1 MQQMSCLIGVLL
13 VVVSASVAQ
22 AEPAGKEVLTQQ
34 LIKASGLEQQI
45 AQIPAQIFSGIA
57 AQKAAMSAEQYN
69 TLLVALK
76 EAFHVQRL
84 TVNVSARI
92 EKNLD
97 LETMRAALTWLHSDL
112 GMKITGLEEAAST
125 PQGIQQLQAY
135 AQKLPAHPAPPIR
148 LQLAERLDAV
158 THSTDMTVNII
169 MATMLGV
176 ATAIDAAQ
184 LKERR
189 IGAEALKA
197 QLELQHP
204 AFLQTYRPMVTASIL
219 YIYQGLDDA
228 EMKRYIAFFESPPG
242 RDYQATVNAALIG
255 ALSDSSERLG
265 NNLAEAV
272 KHLDKKQ
279 GV

>member
-1 MQQMSCLIGVLL
+1 MLYLIGVFL
-13 VVVSASVAQ
+13 VVVSLSTAQ
-22 AEPAGKEVLTQQ
+22 AEPAGKEVLSQQ
-34 LIKASGLEQQI
+34 LLKASGLEQQI
-45 AQIPAQIFSGIA
+45 AQIPDQVLSGIA
-57 AQKAAMSAEQYN
+57 SQQATMPTEQYN
-69 TLLVALK
+69 ILIAALK

-125 PQGIQQLQAY
+125 PQGVQQLQAY
-135 AQKLPAHPAPPIR
+135 AQKLQTHPASPAR

-158 THSTDMTVNII
+158 TYATDMLVNIVT
-169 MATMLGV
+169 ATMLGV

-184 LKERR
+184 VKERR

-197 QLELQHP
+197 QLDLQRP
-204 AFLQTYRPMVTASIL
+204 ALLQTYRPIVTASML
-219 YIYQGLDDA
+219 YTYQGVGDA
-228 EMKRYIAFFESPPG
+228 DMNRYIAFLESPPG
-242 RDYQATVNAALIG
+242 HDYQTTVNAALIG

-265 NNLAEAV
+265 TTLAGAL
-272 KHLDKKQ
+272 KRLDKRK
-279 GV
+279 GI